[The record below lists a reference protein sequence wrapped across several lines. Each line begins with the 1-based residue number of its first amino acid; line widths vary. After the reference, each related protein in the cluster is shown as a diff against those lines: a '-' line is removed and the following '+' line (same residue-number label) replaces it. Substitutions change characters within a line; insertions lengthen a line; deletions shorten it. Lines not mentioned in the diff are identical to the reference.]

1 MRRLYERSIQA
12 TTGNSTLRAARS
24 GAVGGESTIRRCQAV
39 TRGRLAEERL
49 AREGDTL
56 SREERRELAAD
67 GLLGRLSMQTELPKG
82 LGRAWLMKQDA
93 FCRAADG
100 PVEGILTGLR
110 QGTLLRQIAARGER
124 RAAPRQPERTKDGPG
139 MKK

>member
-1 MRRLYERSIQA
+1 MNDQFKRQLETA
-12 TTGNSTLRAARS
+12 LCEPPAPEPL
-24 GAVGGESTIRRCQAV
+24 VESTIRRCQAV

-49 AREGDTL
+49 ARDGDIL

-82 LGRAWLMKQDA
+82 LDRAWLMKQDA